1 MQYRHLGNFEERVSL
16 LGYGCMRFPVR
27 EDDPANIVE
36 EEAEK
41 LIDQAIASGITYF
54 DTAYPYHGG
63 RSEEVSS
70 RILGLLITWQTSFRS
85 G

>member
-63 RSEEVSS
+63 RS
-70 RILGLLITWQTSFRS
+70 
-85 G
+85 